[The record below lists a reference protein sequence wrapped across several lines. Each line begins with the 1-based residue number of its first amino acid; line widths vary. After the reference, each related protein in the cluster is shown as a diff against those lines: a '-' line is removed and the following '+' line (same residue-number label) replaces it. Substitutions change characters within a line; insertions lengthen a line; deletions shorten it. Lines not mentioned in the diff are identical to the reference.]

1 MAPKLVALVLDELDK
16 RDEKSPLQQDRGKTA

>member
-16 RDEKSPLQQDRGKTA
+16 RNEKSPLQQDRGKTT